1 MLSPQRSRALGWGLR
16 RNKRHPGMP
25 SAGKTSSLVTARI
38 RACRLAGRAIV
49 AGMVAGIVAMGL
61 FAGGARAQSPVTA
74 AQAEEPGAS
83 SAIRVEGNR
92 RIEASSIRTYFHA
105 APGGQLDDADL
116 DTGLKALYATGLF
129 ADVRI
134 TRSPDGPIV
143 TVAEN
148 PTLERV
154 AFEGNRKLKDDQF
167 KTEIQ
172 SKSGGPLWRPIV
184 QADVARMVEIYHRR
198 GYFQARVEPKIIERE
213 KQLADLV
220 FEVDE
225 GAKTGV
231 KKIQFV
237 GNHAYSSDQLKG
249 AITTG
254 ETNLLSFF
262 LNNDIYDP
270 DRIEVDRDHLRRF
283 YLKHGYADV
292 RIVAAAAQYDPGLK
306 GIAVTFT
313 VEEGSQYRIGAVEL
327 KSSLRDLDPAI
338 LQARLRP
345 QAGDVYDADAVQQT
359 VEALT
364 LEAARHGHP
373 FVEVQP
379 SDDRDPSGHI
389 VRLVYMVEPGQ
400 RRYIER
406 IAIHGNSK
414 THDSVIRREFDIAE
428 GDAYNRALIE
438 RAERRLKKLGFF
450 KTVKIT
456 NAPGSAADR
465 IVVNVEVEEQPTGDF
480 SVMAGYSTTDGVIGE
495 VSIGERNLL
504 GRGDAV
510 GASVTFGQYTKG
522 FNLSFTEP
530 HVADTGLTVG
540 ADLYGKQSIASSYQS
555 YGSTTYGTT
564 FRLGTAL
571 TDDLGVQWRYSLY
584 NQSTSLSPAL
594 MDCSPSNP
602 PPGCYANGEAS
613 LPVKQAALAGPA
625 WVSAV
630 GSTVNYNTLDNN
642 RSPTSGINSALNQD
656 LAGLGGDVNFLRT
669 TEDFRA
675 YNPIAGD
682 VVGMVRG
689 QGGYITPWGGQQLPL
704 ANGFFGGPQ
713 LVRGF
718 APNGFGPRD
727 LTPGTTMDNVGGRQY
742 WATSAELQAPVPLL
756 PASSGLKVGVFA
768 DAGSVWGYRG
778 GSTVGAGPALSQSL
792 QQSVQVADS
801 HAVRSSLGA
810 GLIWDSPFGPLRA
823 DYAIPVSKTSYDVT
837 QRFRFS
843 AGGF

>member
-1 MLSPQRSRALGWGLR
+1 MAFSRFRTCGLAAR
-16 RNKRHPGMP
+16 DIVACGIA
-25 SAGKTSSLVTARI
+25 AGIAAAGL
-38 RACRLAGRAIV
+38 LAGA
-49 AGMVAGIVAMGL
+49 AHAPAM
-61 FAGGARAQSPVTA
+61 AQSAATAPQTAPA
-74 AQAEEPGAS
+74 AQA
-83 SAIRVEGNR
+83 AIRVAGNQ

-105 APGGQLDDADL
+105 AHGGRFEDADL
-116 DTGLKALYATGLF
+116 DAALKALYATHLF

-134 TRSPDGPIV
+134 ARSGEGLTV
-143 TVAEN
+143 TVVEN
-148 PTLERV
+148 PTLDRV
-154 AFEGNRKLKDDQF
+154 AFEGNKKLKDEQF

-198 GYFQARVEPKIIERE
+198 GYFEARVEPKVIARG
-213 KQLADLV
+213 KQQADLV

-225 GAKTGV
+225 GGKTGV

-237 GNHAYSSDQLKG
+237 GNHVYSSDQLKG

-254 ETNLLSFF
+254 QTNLLSFL
-262 LNNDIYDP
+262 LNNDVYDP

-283 YLKHGYADV
+283 YLKHGYADI
-292 RIVAAAAQYDPGLK
+292 RIVAAAAQYEADQK
-306 GIAVTFT
+306 GIVVTFT
-313 VEEGSQYRIGAVEL
+313 LEEGSQYRVGSVDL
-327 KSSLRDLDPAI
+327 KSSLHDLDPAV
-338 LQARLRP
+338 LRAPLRP
-345 QAGDVYDADAVQQT
+345 QVGDVYDADAVQQT
-359 VEALT
+359 VETLS
-364 LEAARHGHP
+364 LEAARHGYP

-379 SDDRDPSGHI
+379 SDDRDPSSHL
-389 VRLVYMVEPGQ
+389 VRLVYMVGPGP

-414 THDSVIRREFDIAE
+414 THDEVIRREFDIAE
-428 GDAYNRALIE
+428 GDAYNRVLIE
-438 RAERRLKKLGFF
+438 RAERRLKNLRFF

-480 SVMAGYSTTDGVIGE
+480 SVMGGYSTTDGVMAE
-495 VSIGERNLL
+495 VSVGERNLM

-510 GASVTFGQYTKG
+510 GASVVFGQYTKG
-522 FNLSFTEP
+522 FNLAFSEP
-530 HVADTGLTVG
+530 HAFGTGLTVG
-540 ADLYGKQSIASSYQS
+540 ADLYGRQTLASTYQS

-571 TDDLGVQWRYSLY
+571 TDDLSVQWRYSLY

-602 PPGCYANGEAS
+602 PPRCYANGEAS
-613 LPVKQAALAGPA
+613 LPVKQAVLEGPA

-642 RSPTSGINSALNQD
+642 RSPTTGIKSALSQD
-656 LAGLGGDVNFLRT
+656 LAGLGGAVKFLRT

-689 QGGYITPWGGQQLPL
+689 QGGYIAPWGGQQLRL
-704 ANGFFGGPQ
+704 ADGFFGGPQ

-742 WATSAELQAPVPLL
+742 WATSAELQAPVPLV
-756 PASSGLKVGVFA
+756 PAGSGLKVGVFA
-768 DAGSVWGYRG
+768 DAGSVFGYQG
-778 GSTVGAGPALSQSL
+778 GSTLGAGPALSQSL

-801 HAVRSSLGA
+801 KVMRSSLGA
-810 GLIWDSPFGPLRA
+810 GLIWDSPFGPIRA
-823 DYAIPVSKTSYDVT
+823 DYAIPVSKASYDVT

>member
-1 MLSPQRSRALGWGLR
+1 MAAGL
-16 RNKRHPGMP
+16 P
-25 SAGKTSSLVTARI
+25 AGA
-38 RACRLAGRAIV
+38 
-49 AGMVAGIVAMGL
+49 AM
-61 FAGGARAQSPVTA
+61 AQPA
-74 AQAEEPGAS
+74 AAPAQAEAATS
-83 SAIRVEGNR
+83 SSIRVEGNQ

-105 APGGQLDDADL
+105 AHGGELTEADRDAA
-116 DTGLKALYATGLF
+116 LKALYATGLF

-134 TRSPDGPIV
+134 TRSPEGLIV
-143 TVAEN
+143 TVVEN
-148 PTLERV
+148 PTLGRV
-154 AFEGNRKLKDDQF
+154 AIEGNKKLKDEQF

-172 SKSGGPLWRPIV
+172 SKSGGPLWRPTV

-198 GYFQARVEPKIIERE
+198 GYFQARVEPKIIARG

-220 FEVDE
+220 LEVDE

-237 GNHAYSSDQLKG
+237 GNHAYSSDQLRG

-254 ETNLLSFF
+254 ETNLLSFL

-283 YLKHGYADV
+283 YLKHGYADI
-292 RIVAAAAQYDPGLK
+292 RIVTATAAYDPGQN
-306 GIAVTFT
+306 GVVVTFT
-313 VEEGSQYRIGAVEL
+313 VDEGGQYRIGAVDL
-327 KSSLRDLDPAI
+327 KASLRDLDPAI
-338 LQARLRP
+338 LRARLRP
-345 QAGDVYDADAVQQT
+345 QVGDVYDAEAVQQT
-359 VEALT
+359 VETLS

-373 FVEVQP
+373 FVNVQP
-379 SDDRDPSGHI
+379 SDDRDPSSHI
-389 VRLVYMVEPGQ
+389 VRLVYMVEPGP

-406 IAIHGNSK
+406 IAIHGNNK
-414 THDSVIRREFDIAE
+414 THDNVIRREFDIAE

-438 RAERRLKKLGFF
+438 RAERWLRNLGFF

-456 NAPGSAADR
+456 GAPGSSADR

-510 GASVTFGQYTKG
+510 GASVTFGQYTKS
-522 FNLSFTEP
+522 FNLAFSEP
-530 HVADTGLTVG
+530 HINGGALTVG

-571 TDDLGVQWRYSLY
+571 TGDVSVQWRYSIY

-594 MDCSPSNP
+594 MDCSPGNP

-613 LPVKQAALAGPA
+613 LPVKQAALEGPA

-630 GSTVNYNTLDNN
+630 GSTVNYSTLDNH
-642 RSPTSGINSALNQD
+642 RSPTTGVTSALNQD
-656 LAGLGGDVNFLRT
+656 LAGLGGAVKFLRT

-689 QGGYITPWGGQQLPL
+689 QGGYITPWGGQQLRL

-742 WATSAELQAPVPLL
+742 WATSAELQAPVPLV
-756 PASSGLKVGVFA
+756 PAGSGLKVGVFA

-801 HAVRSSLGA
+801 HGVRSSLGA
-810 GLIWDSPFGPLRA
+810 SLIWDSPLGPIRT
-823 DYAIPVSKTSYDVT
+823 DYAIPVSKASYDVT

>member
-1 MLSPQRSRALGWGLR
+1 MTFLR
-16 RNKRHPGMP
+16 FR
-25 SAGKTSSLVTARI
+25 T
-38 RACRLAGRAIV
+38 CRLAACGIA
-49 AGMVAGIVAMGL
+49 AGMAAAGL
-61 FAGGARAQSPVTA
+61 FARAAHVPAMAQAAAAA
-74 AQAEEPGAS
+74 AQAAPAPQAS
-83 SAIRVEGNR
+83 IRVAGNQ

-105 APGGQLDDADL
+105 AHGGQLDDADL
-116 DTGLKALYATGLF
+116 DAALKALYATHLF

-134 TRSPDGPIV
+134 ARSGDALAV
-143 TVAEN
+143 TVVEN
-148 PTLERV
+148 PTLDRV
-154 AFEGNRKLKDDQF
+154 AFEGNKKLKDEQF

-198 GYFQARVEPKIIERE
+198 GYFEARVEPKIIARSN
-213 KQLADLV
+213 LRADLV

-225 GAKTGV
+225 GGKTGV

-237 GNHAYSSDQLKG
+237 GNRAFSSDQLKG

-254 ETNLLSFF
+254 QSNLLSFL
-262 LNNDIYDP
+262 LNNDVYDP

-283 YLKHGYADV
+283 YLKHGYADI
-292 RIVAAAAQYDPGLK
+292 RIVAAAAQYEAGLK
-306 GIAVTFT
+306 GIAITFT
-313 VEEGSQYRIGAVEL
+313 LEEGSQYRIGAVDL
-327 KSSLRDLDPAI
+327 KSSLRDLDPAV
-338 LQARLRP
+338 LRARLRP
-345 QAGDVYDADAVQQT
+345 QVGDVYDAEAVQQT
-359 VEALT
+359 VEALS
-364 LEAARHGHP
+364 LEAARHGYP

-379 SDDRDPSGHI
+379 SDDRDPSSHV
-389 VRLVYMVEPGQ
+389 VRLVYMVRPGQ
-400 RRYIER
+400 RRYVER
-406 IAIHGNSK
+406 IAVHGNNK
-414 THDSVIRREFDIAE
+414 THDEVIRREFDIAE

-438 RAERRLKKLGFF
+438 RGERRLKNLGYF

-456 NAPGSAADR
+456 DAPGSAADR
-465 IVVNVEVEEQPTGDF
+465 IVINVEVEEQPTGDF
-480 SVMAGYSTTDGVIGE
+480 SVMAGYSLTDGVIGE

-510 GASVTFGQYTKG
+510 GASVIYGQYTKG
-522 FNLSFTEP
+522 FNLAFSEP
-530 HVADTGLTVG
+530 HVNGGGLTVG
-540 ADLYGKQSIASSYQS
+540 ADLYGKQSLASSYQS

-571 TDDLGVQWRYSLY
+571 TDDLGVQWRYSIY

-602 PPGCYANGEAS
+602 PPGCYASEAS
-613 LPVKQAALAGPA
+613 LPIKQAVLEGPA

-642 RSPTSGINSALNQD
+642 RSPTTGVASALNQD
-656 LAGLGGDVNFLRT
+656 LAGLGGAVKFLRT

-675 YNPIAGD
+675 YSPIAGD

-689 QGGYITPWGGQQLPL
+689 QGGYITPWGGQQLRL

-742 WATSAELQAPVPLL
+742 WATSAELQAPVPLV
-756 PASSGLKVGVFA
+756 PAGSGLKVGVFA
-768 DAGSVWGYRG
+768 DAGSVFGYQG
-778 GSTVGAGPALSQSL
+778 GSTVSAGPTLSQSL

-801 HAVRSSLGA
+801 KVMRSSLGA
-810 GLIWDSPFGPLRA
+810 GLIWDSPFGPIRA
-823 DYAIPVSKTSYDVT
+823 DYAIPVSKASYDVT

>member
-1 MLSPQRSRALGWGLR
+1 M
-16 RNKRHPGMP
+16 
-25 SAGKTSSLVTARI
+25 AGVTAALI
-38 RACRLAGRAIV
+38 TALTAI
-49 AGMVAGIVAMGL
+49 GL
-61 FAGGARAQSPVTA
+61 FAGEAT
-74 AQAEEPGAS
+74 AQAPTAVAPAAVAS
-83 SAIRVEGNR
+83 AAAPPAEASAPSAIRVEGNR

-105 APGGQLDDADL
+105 ARDGRFEEADL
-116 DTGLKALYATGLF
+116 DAALKALYATGLF
-129 ADVRI
+129 ADVHI
-134 TRSPDGPIV
+134 TRSPEGPV
-143 TVAEN
+143 VAVVEN

-154 AFEGNRKLKDDQF
+154 AFEGNRKLKDEQF
-167 KTEIQ
+167 KTEVQ

-184 QADVARMVEIYHRR
+184 QADVTRMVEIYHRH
-198 GYFQARVEPKIIERE
+198 GYFQARVEPKIITRD

-231 KKIQFV
+231 KKIQII
-237 GNHAYSSDQLKG
+237 GNHVFSADQLKG

-292 RIVAAAAQYDPGLK
+292 RIVAAAAHYEAGLK
-306 GIAVTFT
+306 GIVVTFT
-313 VEEGSQYRIGAVEL
+313 VEEGSQYRVGAVEL
-327 KSSLRDLDPAI
+327 KSGLRDLDPAI

-345 QAGDVYDADAVQQT
+345 KIGDVYDAEAVQQT
-359 VEALT
+359 VETLT

-373 FVEVQP
+373 FVTVQP

-389 VRLVYMVEPGQ
+389 VRLVYMVDQGP

-414 THDSVIRREFDIAE
+414 TQDSVIRREFDIAE

-438 RAERRLKKLGFF
+438 RAERRLKSLGFF

-456 NAPGSAADR
+456 EAPGSAADR
-465 IVVNVEVEEQPTGDF
+465 IVVNVAIEEQPTGDF
-480 SVMAGYSTTDGVIGE
+480 SVMAGYSTTDGVLGE
-495 VSIGERNLL
+495 VSIRERNLM

-510 GASVTFGQYTKG
+510 GASVTYGQYTKG

-530 HVADTGLTVG
+530 RVAGTGLTVG
-540 ADLYGKQSIASSYQS
+540 ADLYAKQTLASNYQS
-555 YGSTTYGTT
+555 YGGTTYGTT

-571 TDDLGVQWRYSLY
+571 TDDLGVQWHYSIY

-642 RSPTSGINSALNQD
+642 RSPTTGINSALNQD
-656 LAGLGGDVNFLRT
+656 LAGLGGDVKFLRT
-669 TEDFRA
+669 SEDFRA

-704 ANGFFGGPQ
+704 TNGFFGGPQ

-742 WATSAELQAPVPLL
+742 WATSAELQAPVPLV
-756 PASSGLKVGVFA
+756 PAGSGLKVGVFA

-778 GSTVGAGPALSQSL
+778 GSTVAAGPALSQSL

-801 HAVRSSLGA
+801 HVVRSSLGA

-823 DYAIPVSKTSYDVT
+823 DYAIPVSKASYDVT
-837 QRFRFS
+837 QRFHFS